1 MSVHLA
7 EDFEAHVTAIQ
18 AAEEERVAWLKGFAG
33 QLSDVVSKYRDAT
46 RDLDSEKVARRF
58 SQQEAEEWRTKFEM
72 LQKSMEKSSFVLVL
86 IDADADS
93 YIFNDE
99 YYSASD
105 GGRKASLDLRDRV
118 RVYLQS
124 ERPELANHSIVVK
137 AYANELG
144 LSQFLVA
151 SGTVKSPRD
160 LLDFA
165 KDFTQASETTDFVLV
180 GSGKDRAD
188 KKIQGAFRQF
198 VGNPTCRHVIFG
210 ACHDNSYVRL
220 LEDYAHDESVVERV
234 TLLHGFSVGREF
246 HQLGFKS
253 MTMSGVF
260 RDGAVQDERPSTRQP
275 QPTSHSATVPTMP
288 TWATAVGSKA
298 DPGPRGSDSVKGA
311 VRVNMAGQR
320 IDQDLR
326 DPPQRA
332 QDSWKHKTGKAGMRY
347 CRPYH
352 LVGSCSSP
360 ACVYSHGPLSD
371 EEKLVFRRQVRM
383 EPCHTGLQCRDATC
397 FYGHNCSCK
406 KLKCKFSPE
415 MHKVDVSQT
424 KSCVD

>member
-1 MSVHLA
+1 MSAHLA

-58 SQQEAEEWRTKFEM
+58 SQQEAEEWRAKFER
-72 LQKSMEKSSFVLVL
+72 LQRSMDQSSFVLVL

-93 YIFNDE
+93 YIFKDE
-99 YYSASD
+99 YYSATD

-118 RVYLQS
+118 RAFLQS
-124 ERPELANHSIVVK
+124 ERPKLANLPIVVK

-151 SGTVKSPRD
+151 SNIIKTSHD

-188 KKIQGAFRQF
+188 KKIQGVFKQF

-220 LEDYAHDESVVERV
+220 LEDYASDDSVVERV

-246 HQLGFKS
+246 RQLGFKS
-253 MTMSGVF
+253 MAMNGVF
-260 RDGAVQDERPSTRQP
+260 RDGPVQSERPQTRQP
-275 QPTSHSATVPTMP
+275 QPTSQPVPVSTTP
-288 TWATAVGSKA
+288 TWATAS
-298 DPGPRGSDSVKGA
+298 
-311 VRVNMAGQR
+311 
-320 IDQDLR
+320 
-326 DPPQRA
+326 
-332 QDSWKHKTGKAGMRY
+332 
-347 CRPYH
+347 
-352 LVGSCSSP
+352 
-360 ACVYSHGPLSD
+360 
-371 EEKLVFRRQVRM
+371 E
-383 EPCHTGLQCRDATC
+383 
-397 FYGHNCSCK
+397 
-406 KLKCKFSPE
+406 
-415 MHKVDVSQT
+415 
-424 KSCVD
+424 

>member
-118 RVYLQS
+118 RGYLQS

-188 KKIQGAFRQF
+188 KKIQGAYF
-198 VGNPTCRHVIFG
+198 
-210 ACHDNSYVRL
+210 
-220 LEDYAHDESVVERV
+220 
-234 TLLHGFSVGREF
+234 
-246 HQLGFKS
+246 
-253 MTMSGVF
+253 
-260 RDGAVQDERPSTRQP
+260 
-275 QPTSHSATVPTMP
+275 
-288 TWATAVGSKA
+288 
-298 DPGPRGSDSVKGA
+298 
-311 VRVNMAGQR
+311 MAYK
-320 IDQDLR
+320 I
-326 DPPQRA
+326 
-332 QDSWKHKTGKAGMRY
+332 H
-347 CRPYH
+347 
-352 LVGSCSSP
+352 
-360 ACVYSHGPLSD
+360 
-371 EEKLVFRRQVRM
+371 
-383 EPCHTGLQCRDATC
+383 
-397 FYGHNCSCK
+397 
-406 KLKCKFSPE
+406 
-415 MHKVDVSQT
+415 
-424 KSCVD
+424 